1 MHDGRDEGL
10 IMAGTA
16 TRTLWRLGAL
26 ALCAGL
32 VTPAFAQAPAAPAK
46 IVVPLGATGMVENPC
61 PPQPASPIARVA
73 EPGRPAAYATEN
85 LAAYQAYGVWRA
97 ANDWADLCHYRE
109 ANRAVAAGPRPRVVF
124 MGDSITELWR
134 LYDPGFFSDG
144 VVDRG
149 ISGQTTPQMVV
160 RFYADVVALK
170 PRAVHIMA
178 GTNDIAANTG
188 PTSEDQF
195 KANIMAMTEL
205 AQANGI
211 RVILASIPPTKTFS
225 WRPELKPANEVR
237 TLNAWLRGYAAT
249 RHATYVDY
257 YAVLTDAEGGIPPQ
271 FSADGVHPLRAGY
284 AVMKAETLKALAKA
298 ERR

>member
-1 MHDGRDEGL
+1 MRTRSNILSRGLGL
-10 IMAGTA
+10 IGVCAA
-16 TRTLWRLGAL
+16 LGGLPFA
-26 ALCAGL
+26 ACAQG
-32 VTPAFAQAPAAPAK
+32 APAPK
-46 IVVPLGATGMVENPC
+46 ITVPLGETGMVADPC
-61 PPQPASPIARVA
+61 PPQPPSPIRTPA
-73 EPGRPAAYATEN
+73 EPGRPTVYATEG

-97 ANDWADLCHYRE
+97 ANDWPDLCHYRA
-109 ANRAVAAGPRPRVVF
+109 ANASLAAEPAPRVVF

-134 LYDPGFFSDG
+134 LYDPDFFTGG

-160 RFYADVVALK
+160 RFYADVVRLK
-170 PRAVHIMA
+170 PRIVHIMA

-211 RVILASIPPTKTFS
+211 RVVLASIPPTRRFG
-225 WRPELKPANEVR
+225 WRPDLRPAEEVR
-237 TLNAWLRGYAAT
+237 TLNAWLRGYAAQ
-249 RHATYVDY
+249 RHAVYADY
-257 YAVLTDAEGGIPPQ
+257 YAVLADADGGMPPQ
-271 FSADGVHPLRAGY
+271 FSVDGVHPVTAGY
-284 AVMKAETLKALAKA
+284 AAMKVVTLKALAQAQAQA